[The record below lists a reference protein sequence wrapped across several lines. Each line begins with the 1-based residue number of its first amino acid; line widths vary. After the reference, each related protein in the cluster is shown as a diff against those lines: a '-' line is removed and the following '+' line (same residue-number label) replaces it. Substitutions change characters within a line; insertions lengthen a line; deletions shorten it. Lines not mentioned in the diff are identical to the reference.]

1 LYDNNSLAPA
11 GSTGNQTFPG
21 VNVGGGQETIA
32 FQFVVETA
40 GGTSPTITWKVQGS
54 VDDPETV
61 VDANANW
68 FDVGY
73 ITDASDTISQAT
85 RTATTVGAQV
95 AWLSNPV
102 ARRYR
107 RYRLVTSASGGTA
120 PPAYHCNM
128 YRIAAR

>member
-21 VNVGGGQETIA
+21 LNVGGGQETIA
-32 FQFVVETA
+32 FQFVVEAVGAT
-40 GGTSPTITWKVQGS
+40 PTITWKIQGS

-61 VDANANW
+61 TDGNAHW
-68 FDVGY
+68 YDVGY
-73 ITDASDTISQAT
+73 ITDASDTIAQAT
-85 RTATTVGAQV
+85 RTATAVGAQV

-107 RYRLVTSASGGTA
+107 RYRLVTSANTNVT
-120 PPAYHCNM
+120 YHCDL
-128 YRIAAR
+128 YRIAR